1 MADFV
6 WFSLTEL
13 VAGGTE
19 EARML
24 NPNLLRKG
32 KVLRIRTLTHPIP
45 VLASLQTLQR
55 EAPCPAL

>member
-24 NPNLLRKG
+24 NPNLLRQG
-32 KVLRIRTLTHPIP
+32 KVLRIRTLTRPIP